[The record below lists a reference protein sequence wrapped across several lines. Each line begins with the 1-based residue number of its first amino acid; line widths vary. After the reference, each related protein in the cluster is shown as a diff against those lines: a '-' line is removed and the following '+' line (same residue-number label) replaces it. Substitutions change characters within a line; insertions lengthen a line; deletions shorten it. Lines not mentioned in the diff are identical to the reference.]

1 MKKLLCTVATMGTS
15 VLAFADGGT
24 TSGGTGTSNG
34 IADVADVSGI
44 FTAAQSNLAALI
56 DAALPV
62 AIAFVGGGLVIW
74 GAIALV
80 SILKRAFGAGKGR

>member
-1 MKKLLCTVATMGTS
+1 MKKLFVALASVGSSVVALAEGTAAETI
-15 VLAFADGGT
+15 VGT
-24 TSGGTGTSNG
+24 D
-34 IADVADVSGI
+34 DVTGI
-44 FTAAQSNLAALI
+44 FEAAQTNMEALI

-74 GAIALV
+74 GALALV